1 VTWRWGLAQP
11 VLVLAQA
18 GPDTTWPAAGDLTRS
33 LVAIFVVFG
42 LLTLLAWLARRGT
55 FGALT
60 RPGRSLVKVEGAVP
74 LGERRALMVVSVEGR
89 RLLLGLTPMSVSL
102 VTELAPQPTTPGDA
116 PFEQTL
122 ARTISGAGP
131 S

>member
-1 VTWRWGLAQP
+1 MTWAW
-11 VLVLAQA
+11 VLAQTA
-18 GPDTTWPAAGDLTRS
+18 PETTWPAGGDLTRS

-42 LLTLLAWLARRGT
+42 LLTALAWLARRGT
-55 FGALT
+55 FANF
-60 RPGRSLVKVEGAVP
+60 GRQGRALVKVEGAVP

-102 VTELAPQPTTPGDA
+102 VTELAPQPATPGDA